1 MFSTLMN
8 RSMLSSRASLRLL
21 KQATRRGR
29 GLSAKAPAP
38 LEADSGG
45 LATRVHHAMT
55 IGLAVATP
63 IYFLIPESYAN
74 SALGTTVGLAWTGT
88 VTAHSWIGLNY
99 VCTDYVPKVSKA
111 LLGPSRYVN
120 AVIAVVT
127 FLGLG
132 KMCFAP
138 GGIKGVLFAL
148 WRPKQQSKDPLK
160 DF

>member
-1 MFSTLMN
+1 MYSTIP
-8 RSMLSSRASLRLL
+8 RSLITSRASVLM
-21 KQATRRGR
+21 KQAVRRGF
-29 GLSAKAPAP
+29 SAKAPAP
-38 LEADSGG
+38 LEADSGK

-55 IGLAVATP
+55 VGLIVATP
-63 IYFLIPESYAN
+63 VYFLIPESSAN
-74 SALGTTVGLAWTGT
+74 GVVGTTFGLAWVTT

-120 AVIAVVT
+120 AAIAVIT
-127 FLGLG
+127 FLGMG

-138 GGIKGVLFAL
+138 GGIKGVLTAL
-148 WRPKQQSKDPLK
+148 WKPKKKTDPLK